1 MQPYDAKLMMET
13 LGTTLPLAILLIEND
28 EERQFLTEMYLQYK
42 ALMYKTAID
51 FFGEGNGEV
60 EEAVGRFIE
69 RMCKYCH
76 TFQAVACDKRASY
89 IVMSVGNVCRDR
101 LREIMQQRN
110 VFNDLTDEDV
120 MEQISGTDDVHGIVF
135 DRAYAVDLLNS
146 FEKLNDR
153 ERELILMRHVDM
165 MGYDDIAAAL
175 HMKEGAV
182 RTALSRAKKHL
193 ELLGGTS
200 KGEFPNDEPKEQ
212 RPQQKRSG

>member
-1 MQPYDAKLMMET
+1 MQPHDAKLVMET
-13 LGTTLPLAILLIEND
+13 VGTTLPLAILLIED
-28 EERQFLTEMYLQYK
+28 DKDREFLTEMYLQYK

-51 FFGEGNGEV
+51 FFGKESDEV
-60 EEAVGRFIE
+60 EEAVSTFIE

-76 TFQAVACDKRASY
+76 TFQMIACNKRASY
-89 IVMSVGNVCRDR
+89 IVLSVGNVCRDR
-101 LREIMQQRN
+101 LREIIRQRN
-110 VFNDLTDEDV
+110 AFDDLINEADINQIPSTEDV
-120 MEQISGTDDVHGIVF
+120 HSIVF

-165 MGYDDIAAAL
+165 MEYGEMAAAL

-193 ELLGGTS
+193 ELLGSTS
-200 KGEFPNDEPKEQ
+200 KGGMPDDEPKEC
-212 RPQQKRSG
+212 